1 MTKIKSACPL
11 IPRVAFSLP
20 MLFPKPR
27 GSAASPAHFL
37 LVSALFLLLAATTSV
52 RAQTPASAIAPDAR
66 TGLKAGLYD
75 AGVAAL
81 NVDLVVSIPSPPGF
95 YEPQGLPM
103 PPGLDLMSD
112 RKRQPGQPSFYS
124 PRDNRDGGPDKYAH
138 PGEMTFSNSDLAFG
152 HNRVVT
158 GGYHGFSVYDV
169 SDHDHPKLSFS
180 VVCPGGQGDVSIY
193 GNLVFVSVEQ
203 NGARIDCGTNG
214 TQQPPHTDTP
224 PKEGAKHPYIV
235 DKERFKGLRIFDI
248 SNPSN
253 PRQVAA
259 VQTCRGSHTN
269 TLIPDPHDPRVL
281 YVYISSTAAVRPAEE
296 MAGCSDAEPAA
307 NPETSLYSI
316 DIIKVSL
323 DAPQNAAIVAH
334 PRLFTDSRTG
344 AIDGLWK
351 KGDHGPGSQKTFTT
365 DMCHD
370 ITAFPELG
378 LAAGACAGNGLLLD
392 ISDPMKPSRID
403 AVTDPNFI
411 FWHTA
416 IFSNDGSKVVFTDE
430 WSSGIAPRCRQS
442 DPPKW
447 GADLIFSIH
456 DRKLVPR
463 AYYKLPGVQG
473 DTENCV
479 AHNGGIIPVPGRDIL
494 VQGWYSG
501 GTSVMDFTDPA
512 HPKEIAYFDRGP
524 VNAKE
529 VFLGGHW
536 ASYWYNGRIYAAE
549 IARGLDVLKLKP
561 SSFLT
566 RNEIAAA
573 ELVVADDYN
582 AQSQRRIQ
590 WPDSPVV
597 ARAYLDQLI
606 RATAIQPSRAAAV
619 SKALDQL
626 EHHSHPANLPTLANE
641 LNTLATTAAS
651 PRNADRFR
659 GIAHILAHPAATGA

>member
-1 MTKIKSACPL
+1 MV
-11 IPRVAFSLP
+11 VAI
-20 MLFPKPR
+20 
-27 GSAASPAHFL
+27 
-37 LVSALFLLLAATTSV
+37 ALFVLATPAFI
-52 RAQTPASAIAPDAR
+52 RAQTPASAIGPDAR

-81 NVDLVVSIPSPPGF
+81 NLELVVNIHSPEGF

-103 PPGLDLMSD
+103 PPGIDTMSD
-112 RKRQPGQPSFYS
+112 KKREPGQPTFGS
-124 PRDNRDGGPDKYAH
+124 PRDNREGGPDKYAH

-169 SDHDHPKLSFS
+169 SDHDRPKLSFS

-203 NGARIDCGTNG
+203 NGARVDCGTNG
-214 TQQPPHTDTP
+214 TKQPPHSDTP
-224 PKEGAKHPYIV
+224 PQAGAKPPYIV

-248 SNPSN
+248 GNPGN

-269 TLIPDPHDPRVL
+269 TLIPDPHDPRTL
-281 YVYISSTAAVRPAEE
+281 YVYVSSTAAVRPAEE
-296 MAGCSDAEPAA
+296 LAGCSDGEPAA

-316 DIIKVSL
+316 DVIKVPL
-323 DAPQNAAIVAH
+323 DAPQNAAIVSR
-334 PRLFTDSRTG
+334 PRLFTDSKTG
-344 AIDGLWK
+344 AINGLWK
-351 KGDHGPGSQKTFTT
+351 KGYHGPGSQKTFTT

-378 LAAGACAGNGLLLD
+378 IAAGACAGNGLLLD
-392 ISDPMKPSRID
+392 ISDPLKPVRID

-456 DRKLVPR
+456 DHKLVPR

-512 HPKEIAYFDRGP
+512 RPKEIAYFDRGP

-529 VFLGGHW
+529 VFLTGHW
-536 ASYWYNGRIYAAE
+536 AAYWYNGRIYAAE

-561 SSFLT
+561 SQYLT

-573 ELVVADDYN
+573 ESVVAVDYN

-590 WPDSPVV
+590 WPDTPVV

-606 RATAIQPSRAAAV
+606 RANAIQPSRVAAV
-619 SKALDQL
+619 TKTLDQL
-626 EHHSHPANLPTLANE
+626 DHHAHPTDALALANE
-641 LNTLATTAAS
+641 LTARASTAAS
-651 PRNADRFR
+651 TRNADRFR
-659 GIAHILAHPAATGA
+659 AIARILKHPAQ

>member
-1 MTKIKSACPL
+1 
-11 IPRVAFSLP
+11 
-20 MLFPKPR
+20 
-27 GSAASPAHFL
+27 
-37 LVSALFLLLAATTSV
+37 
-52 RAQTPASAIAPDAR
+52 
-66 TGLKAGLYD
+66 
-75 AGVAAL
+75 
-81 NVDLVVSIPSPPGF
+81 
-95 YEPQGLPM
+95 
-103 PPGLDLMSD
+103 
-112 RKRQPGQPSFYS
+112 
-124 PRDNRDGGPDKYAH
+124 
-138 PGEMTFSNSDLAFG
+138 MTFSNSDLAFG

-158 GGYHGFSVYDV
+158 GGYHGFSVYDI

-203 NGARIDCGTNG
+203 NGARVDCGTNG
-214 TQQPPHTDTP
+214 TQQPPHSDTP
-224 PKEGAKHPYIV
+224 PKEGAKPPYIV
-235 DKERFKGLRIFDI
+235 DKDRFKGLRIFDI
-248 SNPSN
+248 SDPGN

-269 TLIPDPHDPRVL
+269 TLIPDPRDPRVL
-281 YVYISSTAAVRPAEE
+281 YVYVSSTAAVRPAEE
-296 MAGCSDAEPAA
+296 LAGCSDGEPDA

-316 DIIKVSL
+316 DIIKVPL
-323 DAPQNAAIVAH
+323 DAPQNAAIVSH
-334 PRLFTDSRTG
+334 PRLFTDPSTG
-344 AIDGLWK
+344 AINGLWK
-351 KGDHGPGSQKTFTT
+351 KGYHGPGSQKTFTT

-378 LAAGACAGNGLLLD
+378 IAAGACAGNGLLLD
-392 ISDPMKPSRID
+392 ISDPTRPARID

-512 HPKEIAYFDRGP
+512 HPQEIAYFDRGP

-529 VFLGGHW
+529 VFLAGHW
-536 ASYWYNGRIYAAE
+536 AAYWYNGRIYSAE

-561 SSFLT
+561 STFLT

-573 ELVVADDYN
+573 ELVAVDEYN
-582 AQSQRRIQ
+582 AQSQHRIQ

-606 RATAIQPSRAAAV
+606 RANAIQPSRAAAV
-619 SKALDQL
+619 TRALDQL
-626 EHHSHPANLPTLANE
+626 EHHAHPADLRTLATD
-641 LNTLATTAAS
+641 LTALATTAAS
-651 PRNADRFR
+651 SRNADRFR
-659 GIAHILAHPAATGA
+659 GIAHILSRSAAKGS

>member
-1 MTKIKSACPL
+1 MGLA
-11 IPRVAFSLP
+11 
-20 MLFPKPR
+20 
-27 GSAASPAHFL
+27 
-37 LVSALFLLLAATTSV
+37 SALFLLASV
-52 RAQTPASAIAPDAR
+52 IPVCAQTPASAIAPDAR

-75 AGVAAL
+75 AGVASL
-81 NVDLVVSIPSPPGF
+81 NLELVVNIHSPEGF

-103 PPGLDLMSD
+103 PPGIDTMSD
-112 RKRQPGQPSFYS
+112 RKRQPGQPTFYS
-124 PRDNRDGGPDKYAH
+124 PRDNREGGPDKYAH

-152 HNRVVT
+152 RNRVVT

-180 VVCPGGQGDVSIY
+180 VVCPGGQGDLSIY

-203 NGARIDCGTNG
+203 NGARVDCGTNG
-214 TQQPPHTDTP
+214 TQEPPQSDAP
-224 PKEGAKHPYIV
+224 RKEGAKPPYIV

-269 TLIPDPHDPRVL
+269 TLIPDPHDPRTL
-281 YVYISSTAAVRPAEE
+281 YVYVSSTAAVRPAEE
-296 MAGCSDAEPAA
+296 LAGCSDGEPGA

-316 DIIKVSL
+316 DIVKVPL
-323 DAPQNAAIVAH
+323 DAPQDAAIVAH
-334 PRLFTDSRTG
+334 PRLFTDSQTG

-351 KGDHGPGSQKTFTT
+351 KGYHGPGSQKTFTT

-378 LAAGACAGNGLLLD
+378 IAAGACAGNGLLLD
-392 ISDPMKPSRID
+392 ISDPMKPARID

-456 DRKLVPR
+456 DRKMVPR

-512 HPKEIAYFDRGP
+512 RPKEIAYFDRGP

-529 VFLGGHW
+529 VFLAGHW

-549 IARGLDVLKLKP
+549 IARGLDVLKLQP
-561 SSFLT
+561 SQFLT

-573 ELVVADDYN
+573 ESVVEVDYN
-582 AQSQRRIQ
+582 AQSQHRIK
-590 WPDSPVV
+590 WPDTPVV

-606 RATAIQPSRAAAV
+606 RANAIQPSLAAAV
-619 SKALDQL
+619 TRTLDQL
-626 EHHSHPANLPTLANE
+626 DRYAHPADALALANE
-641 LNTLATTAAS
+641 LTVRATTAAS
-651 PRNADRFR
+651 ARNADRFR
-659 GIAHILAHPAATGA
+659 AIAHILTRPRATGT